1 MPKPRQR
8 GGVPLWISG
17 TLNQRVIDRVVR
29 FGQGWIPWGDDIA
42 DPVKGI
48 TVMREAMEAAGRGG
62 EPLQVTTALPTV
74 KGDDGEIDVARTME
88 AVPPLVEAGI
98 TDFRVYAIP
107 SDLSAARDF
116 LSGLVAAF
124 RPAVGR
130 S

>member
-1 MPKPRQR
+1 
-8 GGVPLWISG
+8 
-17 TLNQRVIDRVVR
+17 
-29 FGQGWIPWGDDIA
+29 
-42 DPVKGI
+42 VKGI

-88 AVPPLVEAGI
+88 GVPPLVEAGI